1 MSRFE
6 NFNYREYL
14 VYAGGSQYE
23 ITQDDGKEYSDN
35 VDNIIEDLEDILELY
50 FDSSEKEFIEVD
62 FIKNIIEPYFRD
74 IKKESL
80 EQLKQYQKDLLDN
93 IPENIEMNLNIK
105 NYDELEEKDIQ
116 EFAENIFYDVESEL
130 EDIFNK
136 DMQIIIELCEN
147 KKIHL
152 IEEDLYKIN
161 DSEYDDVIWSNY
173 DHEFII

>member
-1 MSRFE
+1 M
-6 NFNYREYL
+6 
-14 VYAGGSQYE
+14 
-23 ITQDDGKEYSDN
+23 
-35 VDNIIEDLEDILELY
+35 
-50 FDSSEKEFIEVD
+50 
-62 FIKNIIEPYFRD
+62 P
-74 IKKESL
+74 KKADYV
-80 EQLKQYQKDLLDN
+80 K
-93 IPENIEMNLNIK
+93 IP
-105 NYDELEEKDIQ
+105 DIQ

-136 DMQIIIELCEN
+136 DMQIVIELCEN